1 MPITLVN
8 PLDETSRENRNAAS
22 KLDTLK
28 GKTVGLLD
36 ISKPGGS
43 VFLDRLETL
52 LRERYGVASV
62 VRAMKPTFTKPAP
75 ESVIEQILAA
85 RCDAVIEA
93 LAD

>member
-8 PLDETSRENRNAAS
+8 PLDETLRTVS
-22 KLDTLK
+22 KPAPRLNSLA
-28 GKTVGLLD
+28 GKTIGLLD
-36 ISKPGGS
+36 ISKRGGS
-43 VFLDRLETL
+43 VFLDHI
-52 LRERYGVASV
+52 ERALKQNYGVAAV

-75 ESVIEQILAA
+75 DAVIEKLVAA

>member
-1 MPITLVN
+1 MPITLIN
-8 PLDETSRENRNAAS
+8 PLDETIREQRKVAPR
-22 KLDTLK
+22 LDTLA
-28 GKTVGLLD
+28 GKTIGLLD

-43 VFLDRLETL
+43 AFLDRTETL
-52 LRERYGVASV
+52 LRERFGVANV

-75 ESVIEQILAA
+75 EAVMNQLLQA